1 MAECNNLGRGP
12 VVFELQQA
20 GITAIRHK
28 AAGAPLLLLP
38 SSRLRESVA
47 CGLTERLA
55 RLFCSLF
62 ALCTLCISKLSKV
75 CLPGVPSALP

>member
-28 AAGAPLLLLP
+28 AAGTLLLLCLLAVALRHHAARAP
-38 SSRLRESVA
+38 IQRLG
-47 CGLTERLA
+47 C
-55 RLFCSLF
+55 LFPPLMS
-62 ALCTLCISKLSKV
+62 CILVLRVSGPAWGSH
-75 CLPGVPSALP
+75 P